1 MSNVKVIEGNIFL
14 SKVQTIVN
22 TVNCVGVMGAG
33 IAFEYRLRYPNMFQQ
48 NRKLCEEGKF
58 EIGKLWIYK
67 TDNRWILNFPTKKHW
82 RQPSEEKYLRL
93 GLEKFLNTY
102 QERGI
107 ASIAFPLLGAQKGGL
122 SPDLSMKIM
131 REYLDSSTIPVEIY
145 LYSPS
150 ARDDLYEIFRDKFQ
164 KLDNDQIKAFSG
176 IRLQSIEA
184 IRSALTDPTVCQLNQ
199 LLAFKGIGEKTLEQ
213 AFQFVQEDSEVMQVP
228 LI

>member
-1 MSNVKVIEGNIFL
+1 MNNVTVIEGNIFL

-33 IAFEYRLRYPNMFQQ
+33 IAFEYRLRYPSMFEQY
-48 NRKLCEEGKF
+48 RKLCEEGKF

-102 QERGI
+102 KERGI
-107 ASIAFPLLGAQKGGL
+107 SSIAFPLLGAQKGGL
-122 SPDLSMKIM
+122 SPDLSMNIM
-131 REYLDSSTIPVEIY
+131 REYLDLSIIPVEIY
-145 LYSPS
+145 LYSPT

-164 KLDNDQIKAFSG
+164 NLDNEQIKASSG
-176 IRLQSIEA
+176 IRLQSIVA
-184 IRSALTDPTVCQLNQ
+184 IRSALADPKVCQMNQ

-213 AFQFVQEDSEVMQVP
+213 AFKYVSEDSLVMQAP